1 MNENVLDMIDTLNAR
16 LKDVQE
22 VVESL
27 PCEAEAYVQKLDKI
41 DDQIYALQL
50 ELEKIARGEEVVE
63 AKAETSAKEGE
74 KKEII
79 SDEMKENLAEAGR
92 AVGSVLRDSKDVVSE
107 FSGTVKEIKDVFN
120 FKK

>member
-1 MNENVLDMIDTLNAR
+1 MNEDVLDMIDTLNAR
-16 LKDVQE
+16 LKDVQQ

-27 PCEAEAYVQKLDKI
+27 PEAVPAYVQKLDKI

-50 ELEKIARGEEVVE
+50 ELEKIARGEEVTE
-63 AKAETSAKEGE
+63 AKPAEGSKDGE

-107 FSGTVKEIKDVFN
+107 FSGTMKEIKDVFN